1 MQSSNYACESKLARA
16 GLSAS
21 FASLTEADFGPVDP
35 DFCAFL
41 DVLEADEAAEEEDD
55 DLEED
60 NEEEEETGEGAEDDK
75 EEEEDEAA
83 ADEAEEAATEEDDG
97 EVVDLALEVEEEEE
111 EEGKDRDEGTAT
123 LWTCGAL
130 LTGRAICTKSNTQL
144 WTQREARHNYQHIFQ
159 VVSVDILILNNEHVV

>member
-41 DVLEADEAAEEEDD
+41 DILEADEAAEEEDD

-75 EEEEDEAA
+75 EEEEDDEETLAA

-111 EEGKDRDEGTAT
+111 EESKDRDEGTAT

-144 WTQREARHNYQHIFQ
+144 
-159 VVSVDILILNNEHVV
+159 